1 MSLESDIKNMV
12 ESIGLTFYDA
22 VTLSENGATIYRVSV
37 TAPGGVTLEQC
48 VEATHL
54 ISPLLDVTP
63 PWTTP
68 QKFTPITPPVSG
80 EYRLEVSSPG
90 IERKLKTLDHFAGS
104 VGEKIALTT
113 GSKEQYRGVLL
124 RVEDETI
131 VIDDAE
137 AGETAVAF
145 GDVAKAKTYFEW

>member
-12 ESIGLTFYDA
+12 ESIGLTYYDA

-63 PWTTP
+63 PVP
-68 QKFTPITPPVSG
+68 C

-104 VGEKIALTT
+104 VGEKVALTT

-124 RVEDETI
+124 RVDDETI

-145 GDVAKAKTYFEW
+145 GDIAKAKTYFEW